1 MRRIDSSLRLPHAS
15 AAHIALEQAVRISV
29 SRICFGWL
37 LIWSLTASGLTPAQP
52 LAGTAIDEARAL
64 VGRGEFAR
72 AYALLEPRA
81 ETFARDREANYLL
94 GVAALDSGH
103 PGVAQMALERA
114 LVIDPQFLP
123 ARAELGRAYM
133 RLGDLDGARRE
144 FEIVRA
150 ANPPDD
156 VRKTIDRMVA
166 ETEFAGAAR
175 SAALKISGYL
185 SAEGGHDSNI
195 NAATN
200 STVVNL
206 PIFAN
211 LPFTLGPLF
220 TAQRST
226 FLGLGGGIALSAPV
240 SEQVGWFAA
249 GDIKLR
255 ENFQQE
261 SFKPLTMSALT
272 GLQFAAGQD
281 RYTLGVNISGYRI
294 GSLELDRRKGL
305 FASWMRD
312 ISARDRVTVFGQ
324 YLDNTFPQDKAQNTQ
339 TYLVGATWQH
349 AYAGAGSP
357 AVGVTVF
364 AANEPQ
370 RNTDETVGKKYIGGR
385 LSGEYRLG
393 EDLKLVS
400 ALSHVYSRYGGTS
413 AFFLTKRIEKRY
425 DLDVGLA
432 WSPAKLWTVTPQL
445 IYTRNDSSIAVS
457 DFNRVQVLV
466 TARRDFD

>member
-1 MRRIDSSLRLPHAS
+1 LPHHPRAQKDDV
-15 AAHIALEQAVRISV
+15 EQEVKKSV
-29 SRICFGWL
+29 SRTWSAWL
-37 LIWSLTASGLTPAQP
+37 LMALSGWAMAQP
-52 LAGTAIDEARAL
+52 MAGTAVDEARAL

-81 ETFARDREANYLL
+81 ESFARDREANYLL

-114 LVIDPQFLP
+114 LIIDPQFLP

-133 RLGDLDGARRE
+133 RLGDPDGARRE
-144 FEIVRA
+144 FDIVRA
-150 ANPPDD
+150 ANPPEE
-156 VRKTIDRMVA
+156 VRRTIDRMVA
-166 ETEFAGAAR
+166 ETEFTGAA
-175 SAALKISGYL
+175 SASPLKMSGYL
-185 SAEGGHDSNI
+185 SAEAGHDSNI

-226 FLGLGGGIALSAPV
+226 FVGLGGGIALSAPV
-240 SEQVGWFAA
+240 SEQLTWFAA
-249 GDIKLR
+249 GDAKLR

-281 RYTLGVNISGYRI
+281 RYTMGVNVSGYRI

-312 ISARDRVTVFGQ
+312 VSARDRLTVFGQ
-324 YLDNTFPQDKAQNTQ
+324 YLENTFPQDKAQNTQ

-349 AYAGAGSP
+349 AYTGAGAPTIG
-357 AVGVTVF
+357 ATVF

-370 RNTDETVGKKYIGGR
+370 RNSDETVGKKYIGGR

-393 EDLKLVS
+393 QDLKLVS
-400 ALSHVYSRYGGTS
+400 ALSHVYSRYGGIS

-425 DLDVGLA
+425 DLDVGVA
-432 WSPAKLWTVTPQL
+432 WSPAKAWTVTPQL

-457 DFNRVQVLV
+457 DFNRVQVMV